1 MPGGLAEGARRA
13 CARAERVEDMAMRKF
28 LATGGPLLLG
38 VLLVASMGLS
48 GCGFCTSPP
57 LPRDSMVIQQPPEEM
72 KPFQYPQLPPPRA
85 ERPQVAPEPEP
96 VTPPPP
102 PSPLVPAAVAAA
114 IEDLGQKYPGLFT
127 FDKQTGLFRFNSD
140 ITFDSGSNVVKPGAE
155 AALTKLAQILNVD
168 QARDRRL
175 TIVGHTDSDPVRKP
189 DTIARLKGLGK
200 TADNLGLSEARAEA
214 VAAVLKAGG
223 IDAGRIVTQGQGQ
236 TQPIADN
243 RSPDGKAKNRRV
255 EIYLTASGAAPA
267 AGMAFPSGM

>member
-1 MPGGLAEGARRA
+1 
-13 CARAERVEDMAMRKF
+13 MREF
-28 LATGGPLLLG
+28 QAIGGPLLLG
-38 VLLVASMGLS
+38 VLLVAGVGLS

-85 ERPQVAPEPEP
+85 ETPPVAAEPEP
-96 VTPPPP
+96 VPPPP
-102 PSPLVPAAVAAA
+102 APLVPPEVAAA

-155 AALTKLAQILNVD
+155 AALAKLAQILNVD

-200 TADNLGLSEARAEA
+200 TADNRGLSEARAEA
-214 VAAVLKAGG
+214 VAAALKAGG
-223 IDAGRIVTQGQGQ
+223 IDAGRIVTQGQGE

-255 EIYLTASGAAPA
+255 EIYLTPGGGAAPA
-267 AGMAFPSGM
+267 APMAFPSGR

>member
-1 MPGGLAEGARRA
+1 
-13 CARAERVEDMAMRKF
+13 MAMREF
-28 LATGGPLLLG
+28 LAIGGPLLLG
-38 VLLVASMGLS
+38 VLLVAGVGLS
-48 GCGFCTSPP
+48 GCCTSPP

-96 VTPPPP
+96 PPPPP
-102 PSPLVPAAVAAA
+102 PSPLVPPAVAAA

-127 FDKQTGLFRFNSD
+127 FDRQTGLFRFSSD
-140 ITFDSGSNVVKPGAE
+140 ITFDSGSSVVRPEAG
-155 AALTKLAQILNVD
+155 AALAKLAQILNVD

-175 TIVGHTDSDPVRKP
+175 TIVGHTDSDRVRKP

-214 VAAVLKAGG
+214 VAAALKAGG
-223 IDAGRIVTQGQGQ
+223 IDAARIVTQGQGE

-255 EIYLTASGAAPA
+255 EIYLTPSGAASKA
-267 AGMAFPSGM
+267 VPSSRFQVPS

>member
-1 MPGGLAEGARRA
+1 
-13 CARAERVEDMAMRKF
+13 MREF
-28 LATGGPLLLG
+28 LATRGPLLLG
-38 VLLVASMGLS
+38 VLLVAGMGLS

-57 LPRDSMVIQQPPEEM
+57 LPRDSLVIQQPPEEM

-85 ERPQVAPEPEP
+85 ERPPVAPEPEP
-96 VTPPPP
+96 PPPP
-102 PSPLVPAAVAAA
+102 PPPPPEPLVPPAVAAA

-127 FDKQTGLFRFNSD
+127 FDKQTGLLRFNSD

-155 AALTKLAQILNVD
+155 AALAKLAQILNVD

-175 TIVGHTDSDPVRKP
+175 TIIGHTDSDPVRKP

-214 VAAVLKAGG
+214 VAAALKAGG
-223 IDAGRIVTQGQGQ
+223 IDAGRIVTQGQGE

-255 EIYLTASGAAPA
+255 EIYLTPSGSAAGAGGAAPA
-267 AGMAFPSGM
+267 AEMTSPSGR

>member
-1 MPGGLAEGARRA
+1 
-13 CARAERVEDMAMRKF
+13 MRGF
-28 LATGGPLLLG
+28 LAIGGPLLLG

-85 ERPQVAPEPEP
+85 ERPPVAPEPEP
-96 VTPPPP
+96 PPPP

-127 FDKQTGLFRFNSD
+127 FDKQTGLFRFNSGL
-140 ITFDSGSNVVKPGAE
+140 TFDSGSNVVKPEAG
-155 AALTKLAQILNVD
+155 AALAKLAQILNVD

-175 TIVGHTDSDPVRKP
+175 TIVGHTDSDRVRKP
-189 DTIARLKGLGK
+189 DTLARLKGLGK

-214 VAAVLKAGG
+214 VAAALKAGG
-223 IDAGRIVTQGQGQ
+223 IDAGRIVTQGHGE

-255 EIYLTASGAAPA
+255 EIYLTPSGASAGAGGAAP
-267 AGMAFPSGM
+267 